1 MRLAIIS
8 DIHGNLVALEAV
20 LADIERQHCD
30 QIICLGDV
38 VEDGPHPRECL
49 HRIHALGCETVMGNT
64 DERMLKFHG
73 QTPDSSVESVSY
85 QRNFWSAN
93 QLDHDDCELIKSFK
107 PFLKLELGGL
117 NLIACHGS
125 PKSNTD
131 PIVQSTSSAELDAFF
146 AGHNADLFV
155 GGHTHRP
162 FCINHF
168 EARVINPGSVGLPY
182 RVPATGFTGKYPKNI
197 KEFRPFLAEYAMLE
211 VREDGV
217 GVDLRQVKVDPGLVR
232 ESVLRS
238 AMPGKSEWLA
248 EWMLNRGL
256 E

>member
-20 LADIERQHCD
+20 LADISKVNCD

-38 VEDGPHPRECL
+38 IEDGPNPRECL
-49 HRIHALGCETVMGNT
+49 HRIFEFGCETVMGNT

-73 QTPDSSVESVSY
+73 LTSDLSVESVSY

-93 QLDHDDCELIKSFK
+93 QLDHADCELIKKFK

-117 NLIACHGS
+117 KLIAYHGS
-125 PKSNTD
+125 PQSNTD
-131 PIVQSTSSAELDAFF
+131 PIVQSTTGAELEVFF
-146 AGHNADLFV
+146 ADHSADLFV

-168 EARVINPGSVGLPY
+168 EARVVNPGSVGLPY
-182 RVPATGFTGKYPKNI
+182 RVPADGFTGKYPKNI
-197 KEFRPFLAEYAMLE
+197 KAFRPFLAEYAVLE
-211 VREDGV
+211 VRENSV
-217 GVDLRQVKVDPGLVR
+217 SIDLRQVNVDPGLVR
-232 ESVLRS
+232 ESVLQS
-238 AMPGKSEWLA
+238 SMPGTFERLEEWK
-248 EWMLNRGL
+248 
-256 E
+256 

>member
-20 LADIERQHCD
+20 LADIAQRRCD

-38 VEDGPHPRECL
+38 IEDGPNPRECL
-49 HRIHALGCETVMGNT
+49 HKIHELGCETVMGNT

-73 QTPDSSVESVSY
+73 QTPDSSMESVSY

-93 QLDHDDCELIKSFK
+93 QLDHDDCELIKTFK

-117 NLIACHGS
+117 SLIAYHGS

-131 PIVQSTSSAELDAFF
+131 PIVQSTSAEELQAFF
-146 AGHNADLFV
+146 AGHTANLFV
-155 GGHTHRP
+155 GGHTHWP

-168 EARVINPGSVGLPY
+168 EARVINPGSAGLPY

-197 KEFRPFLAEYAMLE
+197 KAFRPFLAEYAMLE

-217 GVDLRQVKVDPGLVR
+217 SVDLRQVRVDREQVR
-232 ESVLRS
+232 ESVLQS
-238 AMPGKSEWLA
+238 SMPGTSEWLE
-248 EWMLNRGL
+248 EWK
-256 E
+256 

>member
-20 LADIERQHCD
+20 LADIAQQRCD

-38 VEDGPHPRECL
+38 VEDGPNPRECL
-49 HRIHALGCETVMGNT
+49 HKIFELGCETVMGNT

-85 QRNFWSAN
+85 RRNFWSAN
-93 QLDHDDCELIKSFK
+93 QLDDDDCELIKTFK
-107 PFLKLELGGL
+107 PFLNLELGEL
-117 NLIACHGS
+117 DLIGFHGS

-131 PIVQSTSSAELDAFF
+131 PIVQSTSSAELEEFF
-146 AGHNADLFV
+146 AGHSANLFI

-197 KEFRPFLAEYAMLE
+197 KAFRPFLAEYAMLE
-211 VREDGV
+211 VRGNGV
-217 GVDLRQVKVDPGLVR
+217 DIDLRQVKFDPGLVR

-238 AMPGKSEWLA
+238 AMPGKSEWLE
-248 EWMLNRGL
+248 EWMLNRGS

>member
-20 LADIERQHCD
+20 LADIAQQGCD

-38 VEDGPHPRECL
+38 IEDGPYPRECL
-49 HRIHALGCETVMGNT
+49 HRIYDLGCETVMGNT

-73 QTPDSSVESVSY
+73 QTPDLSVENVSH

-93 QLDHDDCELIKSFK
+93 QLTESDCELIAQFK
-107 PFLKLELGGL
+107 PFLKLELVRFD
-117 NLIACHGS
+117 LIAYHGS

-131 PIVQSTSSAELDAFF
+131 PIVQSTSSEELDAFF
-146 AGHNADLFV
+146 AGHTASLFV

-168 EARVINPGSVGLPY
+168 EVQVINPGSVGLPY
-182 RVPATGFTGKYPKNI
+182 RVPSNGFVGKYPKNI
-197 KEFRPFLAEYAMLE
+197 KEFRPLLAEYAMLE
-211 VREDGV
+211 VQENGLSI
-217 GVDLRQVKVDPGLVR
+217 DLRQVRVDQERLR
-232 ESVLRS
+232 ESVEQS
-238 AMPGKSEWLA
+238 SMPGKSEWLA
-248 EWMLNRGL
+248 EWQWLSKST
-256 E
+256 

>member
-30 QIICLGDV
+30 QIICLGDA

-49 HRIHALGCETVMGNT
+49 HRILELGCETVMGNT
-64 DERMLKFHG
+64 DERMLKFHR
-73 QTPDSSVESVSY
+73 QTPDSSVDSVSY
-85 QRNFWSAN
+85 RRNFWSAN

-117 NLIACHGS
+117 DLIAYHGS
-125 PKSNTD
+125 PRSNTD
-131 PIVQSTSSAELDAFF
+131 PIVQSSSSEELEAFLV
-146 AGHNADLFV
+146 GHTANLFV

-197 KEFRPFLAEYAMLE
+197 KAFRPLLAEYAVLE
-211 VREDGV
+211 VRADGV
-217 GVDLRQVKVDPGLVR
+217 GVDLRQVRLDREQVQ
-232 ESVLRS
+232 ESVLQS
-238 AMPGKSEWLA
+238 SMPGTSEWLE
-248 EWMLNRGL
+248 EWK
-256 E
+256 

>member
-20 LADIERQHCD
+20 LADIAQRNCD

-38 VEDGPHPRECL
+38 VEDGPNPRECL
-49 HRIHALGCETVMGNT
+49 HKILELGCETIMGNT

-73 QTPDSSVESVSY
+73 QTPDPNMESVSY

-93 QLDHDDCELIKSFK
+93 EFTDTDCELIKKFK
-107 PFLKLELGGL
+107 PFLNLELGGL
-117 NLIACHGS
+117 KLIAYHGS

-131 PIVQSTSSAELDAFF
+131 PIVQSTCSAELDTFF
-146 AGHNADLFV
+146 AGHNADLFI

-168 EARVINPGSVGLPY
+168 EARVINPGSIGLPY
-182 RVPATGFTGKYPKNI
+182 RTQKGE
-197 KEFRPFLAEYAMLE
+197 KEFRPFVAEYAMLE
-211 VREDGV
+211 IWEKSFGV
-217 GVDLRQVKVDPGLVR
+217 ELRQVQVDQERVR
-232 ESVLRS
+232 QSVQESL
-238 AMPGKSEWLA
+238 MPGKSEWLS
-248 EWMLNRGL
+248 EWDWLSVPS
-256 E
+256 

>member
-20 LADIERQHCD
+20 LADIAQQDCD

-38 VEDGPHPRECL
+38 VEDGPSPRECL
-49 HRIHALGCETVMGNT
+49 HRIFDLGCETVMGNT

-93 QLDHDDCELIKSFK
+93 QLDDDDCELIKTFK

-117 NLIACHGS
+117 DLIAYHGS
-125 PKSNTD
+125 PQSNTD
-131 PIVQSTSSAELDAFF
+131 PIVQSTTSAELEIFF
-146 AGHNADLFV
+146 ADHNADLFV

-168 EARVINPGSVGLPY
+168 EARVMNPGSVGLPY
-182 RVPATGFTGKYPKNI
+182 RTSKFG
-197 KEFRPFLAEYAMLE
+197 KEFRPFLAEYAVLE
-211 VREDGV
+211 VRGNGV
-217 GVDLRQVKVDPGLVR
+217 GVDLQHVKVDPGLVR

-238 AMPGKSEWLA
+238 AMPGKSEWLE
-248 EWMLNRGL
+248 EWK
-256 E
+256 

>member
-20 LADIERQHCD
+20 LADIERQHFD
-30 QIICLGDV
+30 QVICLGDV
-38 VEDGPHPRECL
+38 VEDGPNPRECL
-49 HRIHALGCETVMGNT
+49 HRIHALGCKTVMGNT

-93 QLDHDDCELIKSFK
+93 QLDHADCELIKTFK
-107 PFLKLELGGL
+107 PFLNLELGGL
-117 NLIACHGS
+117 SLIVFHGS
-125 PKSNTD
+125 PTSNTD
-131 PIVQSTSSAELDAFF
+131 PIVQSTSAEELEAFF
-146 AGHNADLFV
+146 AGHTANLFV
-155 GGHTHRP
+155 GGHTHRQ

-197 KEFRPFLAEYAMLE
+197 KAFRPFIAEYAVLE
-211 VREDGV
+211 VREARV
-217 GVDLRQVKVDPGLVR
+217 GIDLRQVEVDPARVR
-232 ESVLRS
+232 ESVLHS
-238 AMPGKSEWLA
+238 SMPGTSEWLS
-248 EWMLNRGL
+248 EWR
-256 E
+256 